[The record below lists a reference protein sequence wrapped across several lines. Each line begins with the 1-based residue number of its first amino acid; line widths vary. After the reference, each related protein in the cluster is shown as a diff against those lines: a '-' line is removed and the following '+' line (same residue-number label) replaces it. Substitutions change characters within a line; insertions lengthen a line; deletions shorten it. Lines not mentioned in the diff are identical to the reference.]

1 MRALKAL
8 KRSPL
13 ALDLYAWLSYKSWNV
28 TRLNKPQAIPWE
40 LLQAQLGADYGELD
54 NFRTKAKMAIR
65 KIIDV
70 QPEFRLSLSPAA
82 VQLRPCQNIIEA
94 KAASV

>member
-13 ALDLYAWLSYKSWNV
+13 ALDLYAWISYKSWNV
-28 TRLNKPQAIPWE
+28 TRLKKPQAVPWE
-40 LLQAQLGADYGELD
+40 LLHAQLGADYAELR
-54 NFRTKAKMAIR
+54 NFKLKATAAIR

-70 QPEFRLSLSPAA
+70 QPEFRIALSPGTI
-82 VQLRPCQNIIEA
+82 QLRPCANVIEA
-94 KAASV
+94 KAASI